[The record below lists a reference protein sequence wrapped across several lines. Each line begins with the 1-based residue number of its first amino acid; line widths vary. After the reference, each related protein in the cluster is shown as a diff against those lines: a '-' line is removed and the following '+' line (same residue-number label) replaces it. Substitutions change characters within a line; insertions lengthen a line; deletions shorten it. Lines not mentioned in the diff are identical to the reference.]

1 MQKTALFLI
10 IVSLT
15 GCVSPSMGRVARYD
29 AHGQQVI
36 CWEPSKKFNG
46 LVAMI
51 ASKLEVK

>member
-1 MQKTALFLI
+1 MKTTALFLI
-10 IVSLT
+10 ILSLT